1 MIANNAKWLFYALF
15 LYSPFVSAEVIT
27 GASENEVR
35 DWVIGRSSAE
45 LKILFGPPDGRT
57 SKRGRGSLTWK
68 YGKSSI
74 FFQNDQAVAYLDQ
87 GELRLRKY
95 ARPWAE
101 RKLRKARDFSK
112 SGWKNPWTRAEIDK
126 AKLLEAMMGE
136 EKSLPKEKP
145 SS

>member
-1 MIANNAKWLFYALF
+1 M
-15 LYSPFVSAEVIT
+15 
-27 GASENEVR
+27 
-35 DWVIGRSSAE
+35 GRSSAE

-57 SKRGRGSLTWK
+57 RKRGRGSLTWK

-74 FFQNDQAVAYLDQ
+74 FFQNDQAVAYLDR

-101 RKLRKARDFSK
+101 KKLRKARDFSK
-112 SGWKNPWTRAEIDK
+112 SGWKNPWTRAEVDK

-136 EKSLPKEKP
+136 EKPSAKEEP
-145 SS
+145 RS